1 MEKNIEINLIKT
13 QITNIL
19 EKELENN
26 SNYEDEQIIEKTI
39 EKLLEE
45 NEDYNE

>member
-1 MEKNIEINLIKT
+1 MEKNIEINLNKT

-26 SNYEDEQIIEKTI
+26 SNC
-39 EKLLEE
+39 EE
-45 NEDYNE
+45 